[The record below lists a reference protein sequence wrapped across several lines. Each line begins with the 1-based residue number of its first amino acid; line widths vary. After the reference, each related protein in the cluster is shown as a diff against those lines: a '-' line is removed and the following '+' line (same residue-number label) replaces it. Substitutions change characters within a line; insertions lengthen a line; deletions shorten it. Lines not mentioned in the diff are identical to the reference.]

1 MAGTEFTPGLL
12 HPKFR
17 LFQIPHIIFLIK
29 TIQTWF
35 WTLKKQK
42 NLKRQFMGSQ
52 RVGHDLVTEKQ
63 KKKLK
68 AFMIKKQN
76 TIYLHFREIHK
87 PC

>member
-1 MAGTEFTPGLL
+1 
-12 HPKFR
+12 
-17 LFQIPHIIFLIK
+17 
-29 TIQTWF
+29 
-35 WTLKKQK
+35 
-42 NLKRQFMGSQ
+42 MGSQ